1 MEVHPVQRAHG
12 DGQGELEDME
22 DREGEI
28 ARRHPKD
35 AHFREARLDLFFSRR
50 SFCWVLAG
58 DLGSGAID

>member
-12 DGQGELEDME
+12 DGQRELEDME

-35 AHFREARLDLFFSRR
+35 AHFREARLDLFF
-50 SFCWVLAG
+50 F
-58 DLGSGAID
+58 